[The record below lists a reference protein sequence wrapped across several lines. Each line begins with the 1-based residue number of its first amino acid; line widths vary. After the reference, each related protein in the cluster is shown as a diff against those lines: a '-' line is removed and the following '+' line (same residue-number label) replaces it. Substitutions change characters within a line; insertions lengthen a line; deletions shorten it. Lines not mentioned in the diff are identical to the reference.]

1 MAGQLAGRG
10 ERAGSLGHGRRG
22 DREGTGAG
30 GAARA
35 GAPRAGRAGE
45 RAPAGAGQRP
55 GRDEPGRG
63 GAGRRHGPADP
74 ARLGAPLQRGRGRGP
89 ARPAAALR
97 PGRGPAGGPEGLDPA
112 GPEAGARRLRRLARP
127 RPARAGRAPLR
138 RPLQRERG
146 QAAAARARPLLAE
159 GAAGPPRGRPEGAGA
174 LQKNL
179 PGLID
184 AVAREHPGER
194 VELWFMDEARVGRKG
209 GVTHVWYQK
218 GVRPR
223 GVRQQG
229 FSSASLFG
237 AVCPERGEGVALVL
251 PEVSTAA
258 MGVFRAELARAVPA
272 GTRATLVLDGA
283 GWHVSDDLT
292 VPANLTL
299 IHPPPYSPELNPVER
314 VWEYLRDRWLSHR
327 VLAGGYDAVV
337 DAPCAVWNALL
348 AEPGRLRSLTN
359 FPWLPASDT
368 TS

>member
-22 DREGTGAG
+22 DRDGADAR
-30 GAARA
+30 GAARV
-35 GAPRAGRAGE
+35 GASRAGRAGE
-45 RAPAGAGQRP
+45 WPPVGARQRA
-55 GRDEPGRG
+55 GRDEPGGG

-89 ARPAAALR
+89 ARPAASRPSLR
-97 PGRGPAGGPEGLDPA
+97 ARRGPAGGPEGPDPA
-112 GPEAGARRLRRLARP
+112 GPQAGAGRLRRLARP

-138 RPLQRERG
+138 GALQRGRG

-174 LQKNL
+174 VQKNL

-184 AVAREHPGER
+184 AVARDRPGER
-194 VELWFMDEARVGRKG
+194 VELWFMDEARIGQKG

-229 FSSASLFG
+229 FASACLFG
-237 AVCPERGEGVALVL
+237 AVCPGRGEGVALVL

-258 MGVFRAELARAVPA
+258 MGVFLAELARAVPA
-272 GTRATLVLDGA
+272 GTHAALVLDGA
-283 GWHVSDDLT
+283 GWHVSEDLT

-314 VWEYLRDRWLSHR
+314 V
-327 VLAGGYDAVV
+327 
-337 DAPCAVWNALL
+337 
-348 AEPGRLRSLTN
+348 
-359 FPWLPASDT
+359 
-368 TS
+368 